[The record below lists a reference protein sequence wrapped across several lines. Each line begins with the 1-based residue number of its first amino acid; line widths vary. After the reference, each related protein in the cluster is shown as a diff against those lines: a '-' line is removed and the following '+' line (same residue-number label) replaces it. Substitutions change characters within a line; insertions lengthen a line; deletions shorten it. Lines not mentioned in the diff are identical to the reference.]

1 MYVLSQRTT
10 FRSWFFPSRFSGLA
24 AGIFICLAILPA
36 HLSIFNS
43 VLWDLK
49 VNVVIHK
56 EQMGFE
62 PSLFPRAQYLPN
74 CAGSGVIQC
83 LECSLWGQTS
93 PWCSTKGRVREQ
105 MAFCQQGSL
114 CKSQSCVWLFITQS
128 HSMGS
133 WQQLLESYLLKFKFP
148 LCVCVCVRV
157 CMCVRALEYMS
168 VFVCS
173 GPGYMCTYHST
184 SVEIEAQFSEVSSF
198 PVCVQGIKLKSPG
211 LCEQYFY
218 PWSHFVGFNCEM
230 FKNSS
235 SLCFG
240 VFSPNWNAFLTPF
253 PSRFRDL
260 CRRVCRGG
268 GWLQENSVFQTQQ
281 GWRTYDL
288 WQNAQTCTSSSQTEF
303 QRGEEEVSTKSQP
316 NREAIRKW

>member
-1 MYVLSQRTT
+1 M
-10 FRSWFFPSRFSGLA
+10 
-24 AGIFICLAILPA
+24 
-36 HLSIFNS
+36 
-43 VLWDLK
+43 
-49 VNVVIHK
+49 
-56 EQMGFE
+56 
-62 PSLFPRAQYLPN
+62 
-74 CAGSGVIQC
+74 
-83 LECSLWGQTS
+83 
-93 PWCSTKGRVREQ
+93 
-105 MAFCQQGSL
+105 
-114 CKSQSCVWLFITQS
+114 
-128 HSMGS
+128 
-133 WQQLLESYLLKFKFP
+133 
-148 LCVCVCVRV
+148 CVCARV